1 MSATFVAKTPTSGSA
16 FLFAVSSW
24 ESDQLPLY
32 FREKAMSEAAEAI
45 TNLSAQASNLMQLA
59 EAMNHD

>member
-32 FREKAMSEAAEAI
+32 FRSEAAEAI

>member
-1 MSATFVAKTPTSGSA
+1 MSGAITQISAMARQTS
-16 FLFAVSSW
+16 
-24 ESDQLPLY
+24 
-32 FREKAMSEAAEAI
+32 KAMSEAAEAI